1 MSSPC
6 AVPESALERS
16 HVDRREQVT
25 AQAAPR
31 LPETGVWDPP
41 GSAAGGGGPADGDG
55 DGD

>member
-55 DGD
+55 D